1 LEVKKDILWR
11 VYLVYIGI
19 VLLGGFILSKAAYIQ
34 FVEGK
39 YWKELSDSQHLQYR
53 DLEAERGSLLCED
66 GSLLSSS
73 IPYFDVHIDFRTDGL
88 RDKNGKRFFEN
99 IDSLSMQLSEMFS
112 EASMGTNKKA
122 TYILSDKFKDN
133 DPAVYKSVLIKAY
146 RAKEKFFLL
155 AKNINFQQYQ
165 VMRKFPLFRMGRN
178 KSGVRFDA
186 IEKRLTP
193 FGLLANRTIG
203 LSREYIDSNGDT
215 VTKNVG
221 LEKTYDAFL
230 SGQNGKQLVRRIAG
244 GSFIPVEDA
253 ETEPEN
259 GADVVTTLDV
269 NIQDITE
276 NALLKVLKENDCTFG
291 TAIVM
296 EVKTGKI
303 KAIANLGKQKNDSSY
318 FEDYNYAMSKYE
330 PGSTFKLVTMLS
342 LLEDGLIN
350 ANDKIGIEGGKWDY
364 GGRTV
369 YDAEAHSENEVTIKQ
384 AFELSSNVAMAKL
397 MVRNYANAPYR
408 FLNRLHQLKFD
419 TASGIDLIGE
429 ARSNFAKP
437 KTNQWSQT
445 ALPWMGFG
453 YNIEFT
459 PIYTLM
465 LYNAIANKGKMM
477 KPYLVTEIKKN
488 GLVIKSFEPS
498 VRVEKVCSDATLSVL
513 QECLEGVVTSGTA
526 KSIRSPYFSIAGKTG
541 TSIVAN
547 NSHGYNNNLHQ
558 SSFVGYFPADNPIYT
573 CIVVVRNKEFAT
585 KYFGAQI
592 AGPVFKEIAEK
603 LVARNINS
611 QPFYVAE
618 KVKDSTMFYFKGW
631 QADFSNIFST
641 LKFNLKDS
649 NANNKWGNYQASGN
663 HVMKTNLEVSKNS
676 MPDVKGMGLKDAI
689 YLLENLSLKVIVQ
702 GLGKVKNQS
711 LLAGTTFKKGQTVYL
726 TLN

>member
-11 VYLVYIGI
+11 VYLIYIGI
-19 VLLGGFILSKAAYIQ
+19 VLLGGAILSKAAYIQ
-34 FVEGK
+34 IAEGK
-39 YWKELSDSQHLQYR
+39 YWKGLSDSLHLKYR
-53 DLEAERGSLLCED
+53 DLKAERGSLLTED

-99 IDSLSMQLSEMFS
+99 IDSLSLALSELFN
-112 EASMGTNKKA
+112 EASMGTNKKT

-133 DPAVYKSVLIKAY
+133 DPALYKSVLIKAY
-146 RAKEKFFLL
+146 KSKEKFFLL

-165 VMRKFPLFRMGRN
+165 QMRKFPLFRMGRN

-215 VTKNVG
+215 VSKNVG

-230 SGQNGKQLVRRIAG
+230 SGQNGKQLVRRVSG
-244 GSFIPVEDA
+244 GSFMPVEDA

-259 GADVVTTLDV
+259 GADVITTLDV
-269 NIQDITE
+269 NIQDVAE
-276 NALLKVLKENDCTFG
+276 NALMKSLKEHDCTFG

-303 KAIANLGKQKNDSSY
+303 KAIANLGKQKNDSTY

-330 PGSTFKLVTMLS
+330 PGSTFKLVTLLS

-350 ANDKIGIEGGKWDY
+350 VNDKINIEGGNWDY

-369 YDAEAHSENEVTIKQ
+369 YDAEVHSEDEVTIKQ

-397 MVRNYANAPYR
+397 MVRNYTNAPYR

-437 KTNQWSQT
+437 KSQQWSLT

-477 KPYLVTEIKKN
+477 KPYLVSEIKKN
-488 GLVIKSFEPS
+488 GTTIQSFEPT
-498 VRVEKVCSDATLSVL
+498 VRIEKICSDATLSIL
-513 QECLEGVVTSGTA
+513 QGCLEGVVTKGTA
-526 KSIRSPYFSIAGKTG
+526 KSLQTPYFSIAGKTG
-541 TSIVAN
+541 TAVVAN

-558 SSFVGYFPADNPIYT
+558 SSFVGYFPADKPLYT
-573 CIVVVRNKEFAT
+573 CIVFIRNKEFAT

-603 LVARNINS
+603 LMARNISS

-618 KVKDSTMFYFKGW
+618 KIKDSTKFYYKGW
-631 QADFSNIFST
+631 NPDFLNIFNALSI
-641 LKFNLKDS
+641 KVKDNADS
-649 NANNKWGNYQASGN
+649 NKWINYEAKGNEVTS
-663 HVMKTNLEVSKNS
+663 TNLNIAKSA
-676 MPDVKGMGLKDAI
+676 MPDVKGMGLKDAV
-689 YLLENLSLKVIVQ
+689 YLLENLSLKVIIK
-702 GLGKVKNQS
+702 GIGKVQEQS
-711 LLAGTTFKKGQTVYL
+711 LLAGTLIKKGQTIYL

>member
-11 VYLVYIGI
+11 VYLIYIGI
-19 VLLGGFILSKAAYIQ
+19 VVLGVCILSKAAYIQ

-39 YWKELSDSQHLQYR
+39 YWKGLSDSQHLKYR
-53 DLEAERGSLLCED
+53 DLKAERGSLLCED

-73 IPYFDVHIDFRTDGL
+73 IPFFDVHIDFRTDGL
-88 RDKNGKRFFEN
+88 RDKNGKIFYDN
-99 IDSLSMQLSEMFS
+99 IDSLSIALSELFN
-112 EASMGTNKKA
+112 EASMGTNRKA
-122 TYILSDKFKDN
+122 TYILSDKFRDN
-133 DPAVYKSVLIKAY
+133 DPALYKSVLIRAY
-146 RAKEKFFLL
+146 QAKEKFFLL

-165 VMRKFPLFRMGRN
+165 QMRKFPLFRMGRN
-178 KSGVRFDA
+178 RSGVQFDA

-193 FGLLANRTIG
+193 FGLLANRAIG

-215 VTKNVG
+215 VSKNVG

-230 SGQNGKQLVRRIAG
+230 RGQNGKQLVRRVSG

-259 GADVVTTLDV
+259 GADVITTLDV
-269 NIQDITE
+269 NIQDIAE
-276 NALLKVLKENDCTFG
+276 NALMKTLKEHDCTFG

-303 KAIANLGKQKNDSSY
+303 RAMANLGKQKNDSIY
-318 FEDYNYAMSKYE
+318 FEDFNYAMSKYE
-330 PGSTFKLVTMLS
+330 PGSTFKLVTLLS

-350 ANDKIGIEGGKWDY
+350 VNDKINIEGGNWEY
-364 GGRTV
+364 GGRVV

-397 MVRNYANAPYR
+397 MVRNYTNAPYR

-429 ARSNFAKP
+429 ARSNYAKP
-437 KTNQWSQT
+437 KSKQWSAT

-477 KPYLVTEIKKN
+477 KPYLVSEIKKN
-488 GLVIKSFEPS
+488 GAAIQTFEPT
-498 VRVEKVCSDATLSVL
+498 VRIEKICSDATLSVL
-513 QECLEGVVTSGTA
+513 QDCLEGVVTVGTA
-526 KSIRSPYFSIAGKTG
+526 KALQTPYFSIAGKTG
-541 TSIVAN
+541 TAVVAN
-547 NSHGYNNNLHQ
+547 NAHGYNNNLHQ
-558 SSFVGYFPADNPIYT
+558 SSFVGYFPADNPMYT
-573 CIVVVRNKEFAT
+573 CIVFVRNKEFAT

-603 LVARNINS
+603 LMARNITS

-618 KVKDSTMFYFKGW
+618 KVKDSTTLFSKGW
-631 QADFSNIFST
+631 KPDFLNIFNT
-641 LKFNLKDS
+641 LNIKVKDS
-649 NANNKWGNYQASGN
+649 AGANNWSNYQSNGN
-663 HVMKTNLEVSKNS
+663 EIVSTNLNVSKNFI
-676 MPDVKGMGLKDAI
+676 PDVKGMGLKDAV
-689 YLLENLSLKVIVQ
+689 YLLENLSLKVIIK
-702 GLGKVKNQS
+702 GIGKVKEQS
-711 LLAGTTFKKGQTVYL
+711 LLAGTTIKKGQTIYL